1 NTLPQV
7 QLSLHGHEPQ
17 VINHNKHDHRMYEE
31 FVAFRDMI
39 DQRDFEKVNQALE
52 HSRAVMAV
60 LERAVHS

>member
-1 NTLPQV
+1 
-7 QLSLHGHEPQ
+7 LHGQKPQ

-31 FVAFRDMI
+31 FVAFKDMI
-39 DQRDFEKVNQALE
+39 DQKDFKKVNQALE